1 MKLKKWFAG
10 VSSSVLLSS
19 SLLLPAGTVNAADYV
34 MDTEGAHAF
43 VQFKISHLGYSWL
56 YGRFNTF
63 EGQFSFDEANPSAS
77 KVSVSI
83 DTSSIDSN
91 HAERDK
97 HLRGDDFLDVN
108 KYSQATFVST
118 GIKDHGNGKAAIHG
132 DFTLRGVTK
141 PIVIEAEFIGGGDD
155 PWGGYRSGFSGKTS
169 FKLKD
174 FGVPKNL
181 GPASEEIEIFLSI
194 EGVRQ

>member
-1 MKLKKWFAG
+1 MNFKKMFTG
-10 VSSSVLLSS
+10 LSSSVLLSS
-19 SLLLPAGTVNAADYV
+19 ALLLPAGVVNAADYV

-63 EGQFSFDEANPSAS
+63 EGTFSFDEANPSAS

-83 DTSSIDSN
+83 NTSSIDSN

-97 HLRGDDFLDVN
+97 HLRGDDFLDVS

-118 GIKDHGNGKAAIHG
+118 SVKDQGDGKAAIHG

-141 PIVIEAEFIGGGDD
+141 PIVIDAAFIGAGND

-174 FGVPKNL
+174 FGIPKNL
-181 GPASEEIEIFLSI
+181 GPASEEIEIFISI

>member
-1 MKLKKWFAG
+1 MNVKKWFAG
-10 VSSSVLLSS
+10 AVSAALLTAGSVN
-19 SLLLPAGTVNAADYV
+19 VNAADYV
-34 MDTEGAHAF
+34 IDTEGAHAF

-63 EGQFSFDEANPSAS
+63 EGEFSFDEAKPSAS
-77 KVSVSI
+77 KISVSI
-83 DTSSIDSN
+83 DTSSVDSN

-97 HLRGDDFLDVN
+97 HLRSKDFLEVG
-108 KYSQATFVST
+108 KYPKATFVST
-118 GIKDHGNGKAAIHG
+118 RVEDKGDGKALVHG
-132 DFTLRGVTK
+132 DFTLRGITK
-141 PIVIEAEFIGGGDD
+141 PIVIEATHVGGGDD
-155 PWGGYRSGFSGKTS
+155 PWGGYRNGFSGKTS

-194 EGVRQ
+194 EGIRK